1 MPKPELPRVGAIF
14 LLRADGAALLQHRDD
29 IPGLP
34 HAGLWVPPGGHC
46 EDGESLERCAR
57 REFEEETTYR
67 CGELTWLA
75 TFDNLVVEDRAPFDL
90 GVYWAVYDGVQTVRC
105 LEGQALEFVERNAA
119 VGYPIPGYLVD
130 LWDRVLTASQNVR
143 ARHVGNVRHG

>member
-67 CGELTWLA
+67 CGSLTWLT
-75 TFDNLVVEDRAPFDL
+75 TFDNLVVEDRAPFHL
-90 GVYWAVYDGVQTVRC
+90 GVYWAVYDGAQTVQC
-105 LEGQALEFVERNAA
+105 LEGQALEFVDRGDASR
-119 VGYPIPGYLVD
+119 YPIPGYLVD
-130 LWDRVLTASQNVR
+130 LWDRVLTDSQSVR
-143 ARHVGNVRHG
+143 AGIAGDRHNG